1 MKLWKMTESQH
12 SKKQSAIMEKN
23 IMFYTEFLFQQLK
36 GMQLRVGQ
44 QQLW

>member
-1 MKLWKMTESQH
+1 
-12 SKKQSAIMEKN
+12 
-23 IMFYTEFLFQQLK
+23 MFYTEFLFQQLK